1 MNQLSNVFSYSG
13 QQVRTVVIN
22 DEPWFV
28 AKDVCDILELTNVT
42 RGIERLDDDEKGLT
56 TIQTLG
62 GFQEL
67 NVVNEAGLYN
77 LIFTSRKDEAKQF
90 KKWVTHEVLPQI
102 RKTGSYVNPAYAVE
116 DGIIHA
122 MQGIKQLKEENA
134 ALKQAQAEQRQ
145 EMSAL
150 KLVVDNEIWLTENQ
164 KAEIQEKVKNRCGVL
179 QNMGYPSSFQGIYSA
194 LKTHF
199 SVTKYDKI
207 PRKDFEKAI
216 DFIRGWYP
224 KKRQAN

>member
-1 MNQLSNVFSYSG
+1 MNQLSNVFNYSG
-13 QQVRTVVIN
+13 RQLRTAIIN

-28 AKDVCDILELTNVT
+28 AKDVCDILEIGDTSSAL
-42 RGIERLDDDEKGLT
+42 RRLDDDEKGT
-56 TIQTLG
+56 HTILTLG
-62 GFQEL
+62 GNQQMAI
-67 NVVNEAGLYN
+67 VNEAGLYN

-102 RKTGSYVNPAYAVE
+102 RKTGSYVNPAYAIE

-134 ALKQAQAEQRQ
+134 QLKLQQEKQRQ
-145 EMSAL
+145 EFTEL

-164 KAEIQEKVKNRCGVL
+164 KAEIQERVKNRCGVL
-179 QNMGYPSSFQGIYSA
+179 QSMGYPSSFQGIYSA

-199 SVTKYDKI
+199 NVSKYDKI

-224 KKRQAN
+224 KKQAR

>member
-1 MNQLSNVFSYSG
+1 MNQLSNIFNYNG
-13 QQVRTVVIN
+13 QQVRTAIIN

-28 AKDVCDILELTNVT
+28 AKDVCDILEIGNPSQAVA
-42 RGIERLDDDEKGLT
+42 RLDDDEKGL
-56 TIQTLG
+56 ISIDTLG
-62 GFQEL
+62 GRQEL
-67 NVVNEAGLYN
+67 SAVNEAGLYN

-90 KKWVTHEVLPQI
+90 KRWATHEVLPQI
-102 RKTGSYVNPAYAVE
+102 RKTGTYVNPTYAIE

-122 MQGIKQLKEENA
+122 MQGIKHLKEENA

-164 KAEIQEKVKNRCGVL
+164 KAEIQEKVKSRCGVL
-179 QNMGYPSSFQGIYSA
+179 QSMGYPSSFQGIYSA

-199 SVTKYDKI
+199 NVTKYDKI

-224 KKRQAN
+224 KKQAK